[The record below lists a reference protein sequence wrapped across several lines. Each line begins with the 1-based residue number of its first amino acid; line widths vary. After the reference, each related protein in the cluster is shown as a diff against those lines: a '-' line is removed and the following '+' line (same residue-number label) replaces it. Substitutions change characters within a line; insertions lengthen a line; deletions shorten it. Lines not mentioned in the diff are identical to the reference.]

1 MTGRRGRFWW
11 VGVLLGVAC
20 AALGIVVLTRPFDS
34 LSVLV
39 VVVAIGAFLVGV
51 GALAEAREMPTRWP
65 GIAAGALWIASGV
78 VVLAWPE
85 ITVRSLALV
94 VGVALI
100 VGGVLEVVAGLRGST
115 DERSAAVLGGLASVV
130 FGALAIGWPSVT
142 LLVVAV
148 VFGFR
153 LVVFGVRM
161 AWSSIVG
168 GGSSDRETRGQRERG
183 RLRRFGHLLGA
194 AVALLLGLGLAGL
207 SAQLNRA
214 APVVDAFYDTPPDV
228 PDRPGV
234 LLDFEAFTRTIPDGA
249 TAWRI
254 LYTTTRFDGEPAVAS
269 ALVVVP
275 TDPPAEPLLVIAL
288 AHGTTGV
295 DRTCAPSLLPDPFA
309 AGAFFALDRVI
320 DEGWAL
326 VATDYIGLGTEGGH
340 PYLVGEPAGRSVL
353 DSVRAARQLDEI
365 RLADETVVWGHSQG
379 GGAALWTGGLAS
391 TYAPD
396 VGVIGVAALA
406 PASDLIGLADNLNVV
421 TAGSIFAS
429 YLLHGYANA
438 YHDVDIDD
446 YVRSTA
452 RPSFDAMVGRCLAEP
467 AALLSVIGSIGLGE
481 QMFSAELATG
491 PLLDRL
497 AENVPTRPIDAPLLI
512 AQGEADQLVLA
523 EVQAAFVDARCA
535 DGQPID
541 VRTYPGLDHVPL
553 VEADSPLIPEL
564 FDWTRDRLAGE
575 EPTPT
580 CPR

>member
-1 MTGRRGRFWW
+1 MTGPGGRSWSI
-11 VGVLLGVAC
+11 GVLLGVGC
-20 AALGIVVLTRPFDS
+20 AALGIVLLTRPFDS

-39 VVVAIGAFLVGV
+39 AVVAVGAFLIGVGV
-51 GALAEAREMPTRWP
+51 FAEGRGEPRRWP
-65 GIAAGALWIASGV
+65 DVAAGLLWISLGV
-78 VVLAWPE
+78 VVMVWPD

-100 VGGVLEVVAGLRGST
+100 VGGLLDVVAGLRGST
-115 DERSAAVLGGLASVV
+115 DERWAAVLSGLASAI
-130 FGALAIGWPSVT
+130 FGVLAIGWPSVT
-142 LLVVAV
+142 LLVIAV

-153 LVVFGVRM
+153 LVLFGVRT
-161 AWSSIVG
+161 AWSSFTG
-168 GGSSDRETRGQRERG
+168 RDGRARQAHDRREIG
-183 RLRRFGHLLGA
+183 RVRRFGHILGA
-194 AVALLLGLGLAGL
+194 AVALMLALGLAGL

-214 APVVDAFYDTPPDV
+214 APVVDAFYDTPDEL
-228 PDRPGV
+228 PDRPGE
-234 LLDFEAFTRTIPDGA
+234 LLDVEVFTRAIPEGA
-249 TAWRI
+249 RAWRI
-254 LYTTTRFDGEPAVAS
+254 QYTTTQFDGEPAVAS
-269 ALVVVP
+269 ALVVAPMAP
-275 TDPPAEPLLVIAL
+275 TADPLPAIAL

-353 DSVRAARQLDEI
+353 DSVRAARALDDI

-429 YLLHGYANA
+429 YLLQGYAST
-438 YHDVDIDD
+438 YDDIDIDD

-452 RPSFDAMVGRCLAEP
+452 RVAFDATVGRCLAEP
-467 AALLSVIGSIGLGE
+467 AALLSVIGSIALGE
-481 QMFSAELATG
+481 QMFSNELASG

-497 AENVPTRPIDAPLLI
+497 VENVPTLPIDAPLLI
-512 AQGEADQLVLA
+512 AQGEADQLVVVD
-523 EVQAAFVDARCA
+523 VQAAFVESRCS

-541 VRTYPGLDHVPL
+541 FRTYPGLDHVPL

-564 FDWTRDRLAGE
+564 FDWTRSRLAGD

-580 CPR
+580 CGR